1 MNEIAHI
8 RESSQYLATL
18 LRHPEQLDWLWNQK
32 NLYRRYPLTELFE
45 DLQQAIGGAERFKD
59 FQVTLRKFKQRHF
72 LRIAGRDLLG
82 LANLAETTGQL
93 SDIAAVS
100 LQVGL
105 NTLGES
111 PDKFFP
117 DIEFSVWRQMR
128 ANHSLVVMGLG
139 KLGGQELNYVSDVD
153 ILFLH
158 RKGDGS
164 EAGAPDCF
172 HSLNRLC
179 QAVSKLLA
187 ERVDGDRVFEVDHRL
202 RPLGKDGPLVPSL
215 GAAVDHYLHHGQPW
229 ERQMLLKARPIAG
242 DRQLGMTFVQEVR
255 PFVFRRFLDYQALD
269 ELRQMRD
276 RILAEAAR
284 LGPGW
289 QQFDVKLGIGGIREI
304 EFLVQSMQLIYGG
317 RHPELDEPNTLHCL
331 DKLEGLRLLPSSTV
345 RQLKESYVFLRRVEH
360 WVQLD
365 QNRQTQKLPQSEEAR
380 SRLVVALG
388 FDGNAQAFLQRLEE
402 CCAVV
407 HGHFVQL
414 FQARESA
421 ASSGASDT
429 IPRDSTELEA
439 LEIYPPELVASIRQH
454 LKAFPPFFQHAVHQ
468 VLKSHASIERR
479 DITDKAALRLDRY
492 LAQVRKRP
500 GLIKCFAA
508 SSAWIETF
516 LRGLVQSELLAS
528 LLAHHPSLVE
538 GVASSFE
545 TGLDFESWQGTSS
558 LLLASQVDYEE
569 GLEWIRRLKN
579 ERVLQ
584 LALADLSGQISHP
597 ELEEELS
604 HLADFVIHSTY
615 QRVLRKREIPEDA
628 PLAVLAFGKLGS
640 REMSYLSDLDL
651 AFVYA
656 PRETE
661 REDQIP
667 TEIVHFIQRFMR
679 MLSTPLHEGPGYA
692 VDARLRPTGNY
703 GPLIVTR
710 RAWQE
715 YYRKQADIWEIQ
727 ALLRMRPVAGNADLC
742 AWLEA
747 EAAKICYQP
756 RTPASVWPRLCH
768 LRRRMQHERSEERED
783 VIDVKIGAGG
793 LADLEFLVQGWLL
806 LEGHAAPALQQRSVR
821 KALAVVLERLK
832 DFDLPLREVQT
843 AFDTLRSLEHRVTL
857 CSDVA
862 VSRLKPEHFDWLKAL
877 QLWPPLAQE
886 TAAETWHDVL
896 RLRKK
901 VRALLLHWC
910 PNL

>member
-8 RESSQYLATL
+8 RASSQYLATL
-18 LRHPEQLDWLWNQK
+18 LRHPELLDWLWNQK

-45 DLQQAIGGAERFKD
+45 DLLQAIRGAERFKD
-59 FQVTLRKFKQRHF
+59 LQAALRQFKQRHF

-117 DIEFSVWRQMR
+117 DLDRSAWRQMR
-128 ANHSLVVMGLG
+128 EKHDLVVMGLG

-158 RKGDGS
+158 RKRDPSEDG
-164 EAGAPDCF
+164 GPDCL

-179 QAVSKLLA
+179 QAVSRLLA

-229 ERQMLLKARPIAG
+229 ERQMLLKARPTAG

-284 LGPGW
+284 PGPGW
-289 QQFDVKLGIGGIREI
+289 HQFDVKLGIGGIREI
-304 EFLVQSMQLIYGG
+304 EFLVQSLQLIYGG
-317 RHPELDEPNTLHCL
+317 RHPELDEPNTLNCL

-345 RQLKESYVFLRRVEH
+345 QQLKDSYVFLRRVEH

-380 SRLVVALG
+380 SRLAVATG
-388 FDGNAQAFLQRLEE
+388 FDGNAQAFLHRLEE
-402 CCAVV
+402 YCAVV
-407 HGHFVQL
+407 HGHFLQL
-414 FQARESA
+414 FQAREPA
-421 ASSGASDT
+421 ASGEASEST
-429 IPRDSTELEA
+429 PRDSTA
-439 LEIYPPELVASIRQH
+439 LEVYPPELIASVRNH
-454 LKAFPPFFQHAVHQ
+454 LKVFPPFFQQAVYQ
-468 VLKSHASIERR
+468 VLNSHAPIERR

-500 GLIKCFAA
+500 GLIKLFAV

-545 TGLDFESWQGTSS
+545 AGLDFESWQRAGS
-558 LLLASQVDYEE
+558 LLLESQVDYEE

-584 LALADLSGQISHP
+584 LALADLSGRISHL
-597 ELEEELS
+597 ELEAELS
-604 HLADFVIHSTY
+604 HLADFVIRNTY
-615 QRVLRKREIPEDA
+615 QRVLRKREIPEDV

-656 PRETE
+656 PREAE
-661 REDQIP
+661 SEDQIP
-667 TEIVHFIQRFMR
+667 MEIIHLIQRFMR

-710 RAWQE
+710 RAWRE
-715 YYRKQADIWEIQ
+715 YYEKQADIWEIQ

-742 AWLEA
+742 AWLETA
-747 EAAKICYQP
+747 AAKICYQP
-756 RTPASVWPRLCH
+756 RDPASVWPRLCH
-768 LRRRMQHERSEERED
+768 LRERMQRERSEERED
-783 VIDVKIGAGG
+783 VIDLKLGAGG
-793 LADLEFLVQGWLL
+793 LADLEFLAQGWLL
-806 LEGHAAPALQQRSVR
+806 LEGHADPALQQRSVR
-821 KALAVVLERLK
+821 KALAAVLERLT
-832 DFDLPLREVQT
+832 DLDLPSREAQA
-843 AFDTLRSLEHRVTL
+843 AFNTLRSLEHRVTL

-877 QLWPPLAQE
+877 HLWPPLAQE
-886 TAAETWHDVL
+886 TAAETWQDLL
-896 RLRKK
+896 RLRRK

>member
-8 RESSQYLATL
+8 RECSQYLSTL
-18 LRHPEQLDWLWNQK
+18 LRRPELLDWLWNQK

-45 DLQQAIGGAERFKD
+45 DLQQSIKGAEG
-59 FQVTLRKFKQRHF
+59 FQDLQVALRKFKQRHF

-82 LANLAETTGQL
+82 MANLAETTGQL

-111 PDKFFP
+111 PERFFR
-117 DIEFSVWRQMR
+117 DIECRVWRQMR
-128 ANHSLVVMGLG
+128 ENNDLVIMGLG
-139 KLGGQELNYVSDVD
+139 KLGGQELNYVSDID
-153 ILFLH
+153 ILFLY
-158 RKGDGS
+158 RQKDQF
-164 EAGAPDCF
+164 EAGESDCL

-179 QAVSKLLA
+179 QAVSKLLT
-187 ERVDGDRVFEVDHRL
+187 ERIEGDRVFEVDHRL

-229 ERQMLLKARPIAG
+229 ERQMLLKARPMAG
-242 DRQLGMTFVQEVR
+242 HRQLGMIFVQEVR

-284 LGPGW
+284 PGPGW
-289 QQFDVKLGIGGIREI
+289 HQFDVKLGIGGIREI

-317 RHPELDEPNTLHCL
+317 RHPELDEPNSLSCL
-331 DKLEGLRLLPSSTV
+331 NKLENLRLLPGATV
-345 RQLKESYVFLRRVEH
+345 RELKDSYVFLRRVEH

-365 QNRQTQKLPQSEEAR
+365 QNRQTQKIPRSGEAR
-380 SRLVVALG
+380 ARLAVAMG
-388 FDGNAQAFLQRLEE
+388 FNNEHAFLQQLEE
-402 CCAVV
+402 RCAVV
-407 HGHFVQL
+407 HGHFLQL
-414 FQARESA
+414 FQAREEVDSG
-421 ASSGASDT
+421 GASALASEDGA
-429 IPRDSTELEA
+429 DLEA
-439 LEIYPPELVASIRQH
+439 LDVYPAELVASIRSH
-454 LKAFPPFFQHAVHQ
+454 LKAFPQFFRQKARM
-468 VLKSHASIERR
+468 VLNAQATINRR
-479 DITDKAALRLDRY
+479 EITDKAALRLDRY

-500 GLIKCFAA
+500 GLIKLFD
-508 SSAWIETF
+508 SSAAWIETF
-516 LRGLVQSELLAS
+516 ILGLIQSELLAS
-528 LLAHHPSLVE
+528 LLAHHPSLAE

-545 TGLDFESWQGTSS
+545 AGLDFKSWQRTS
-558 LLLASQVDYEE
+558 LLLLESQVDYEE
-569 GLEWIRRLKN
+569 GVEWIRRLKN

-584 LALADLSGQISHP
+584 LALADLSGRISHP

-604 HLADFVIHSTY
+604 QLADFVIQNTY
-615 QRVLRKREIPEDA
+615 QRVLHKREIAEDV

-651 AFVYA
+651 VFVYA
-656 PRETE
+656 PGESE
-661 REDQIP
+661 SEDQIP
-667 TEIVHFIQRFMR
+667 TEIINFVQRFMR

-715 YYRKQADIWEIQ
+715 YYQNHADIWEIQ

-747 EAAKICYQP
+747 EAKNICYQP
-756 RTPASVWPRLCH
+756 RDPASVWPRMCH
-768 LRRRMQHERSEERED
+768 LRQRMQRERSEERED
-783 VIDVKIGAGG
+783 VIDVKLGMGG

-806 LEGHAAPALQQRSVR
+806 LEGYAQPLLRERSVR
-821 KALAVVLERLK
+821 RALTVVLERLT
-832 DFDLPLREVQT
+832 DLDLPLREAQT
-843 AFDTLRSLEHRVTL
+843 AFETLRSLEHRVTL
-857 CSDVA
+857 CSDVS
-862 VSRLKPEHFDWLKAL
+862 VSRLKPEHLAALKDMH
-877 QLWPPLAQE
+877 LWPPLSPE
-886 TAAETWHDVL
+886 IVAETWQDLL
-896 RLRKK
+896 RLRRR
-901 VRALLLHWC
+901 VRALLQHWC